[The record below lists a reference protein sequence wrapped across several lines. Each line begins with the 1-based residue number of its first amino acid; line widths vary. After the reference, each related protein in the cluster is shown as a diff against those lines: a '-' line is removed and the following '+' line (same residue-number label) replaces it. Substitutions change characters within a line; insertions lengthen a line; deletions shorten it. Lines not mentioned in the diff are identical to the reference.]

1 MQKISIMLITFCLS
15 TFCAFSPLSYSD
27 EKTLKAKL
35 DWEQEDIIF
44 STDNFTLHGVLV
56 KPDSVGPHP
65 AVIFIHGDG
74 PHDRTFSG
82 YFIPIWKKFIDTGY
96 VCMSWDSPGVGNS
109 TGKFSETQ
117 RLHERAKIAIAAVEY
132 LKRRTDIDDDRIGF
146 WGFSQ
151 AGYVILG
158 SLGLPIFAGATG
170 GILYL
175 LGPTGGYLIG
185 FIAASYIVGGM
196 ISMKKELT
204 FGWTILAMLTG
215 LVVVYLA
222 GASWL
227 SFVTKSNFSQTF
239 VLGVLPF
246 IPGAVLKLLAGAIIF
261 YKFLQPQ
268 RA

>member
-1 MQKISIMLITFCLS
+1 MSLNAEAIKIINRPLPLDKRLCEALGVAVFIGLTFLGAYLRIYLPFTPVPITLQTFFVLLS
-15 TFCAFSPLSYSD
+15 GA
-27 EKTLKAKL
+27 
-35 DWEQEDIIF
+35 
-44 STDNFTLHGVLV
+44 VL
-56 KPDSVGPHP
+56 G
-65 AVIFIHGDG
+65 
-74 PHDRTFSG
+74 R
-82 YFIPIWKKFIDTGY
+82 
-96 VCMSWDSPGVGNS
+96 
-109 TGKFSETQ
+109 
-117 RLHERAKIAIAAVEY
+117 RLGAI
-132 LKRRTDIDDDRIGF
+132 
-146 WGFSQ
+146 SQ
-151 AGYVILG
+151 AGYIILG

-185 FIAASYIVGGM
+185 FMAASYIVGGM

-215 LVVVYLA
+215 LVVVYLS

-261 YKFLQPQ
+261 YRFLQPQ
-268 RA
+268 SAQKSFGKD